1 MTPDEELEL
10 RALVGIAWER
20 RGQSD
25 YRAAL
30 EAIVDWHDRRHIRR
44 FERKQRNLAAL
55 VLLLRWAENARR
67 KQLARFEA
75 INATVQVANIKPRE
89 SIAAN
94 DGFSHFAR
102 SNCRNNSL
110 LPT

>member
-1 MTPDEELEL
+1 VTPDEELEL

-20 RGQSD
+20 RGQPD

-55 VLLLRWAENARR
+55 VLLLRESEAVRLRR
-67 KQLARFEA
+67 K
-75 INATVQVANIKPRE
+75 P
-89 SIAAN
+89 AA
-94 DGFSHFAR
+94 
-102 SNCRNNSL
+102 
-110 LPT
+110 

>member
-1 MTPDEELEL
+1 VTPNEELEL

-30 EAIVDWHDRRHIRR
+30 DAIGDWHDRRHIRR

-55 VLLLRWAENARR
+55 VLLLRESEAVRLRR
-67 KQLARFEA
+67 R
-75 INATVQVANIKPRE
+75 P
-89 SIAAN
+89 AA
-94 DGFSHFAR
+94 
-102 SNCRNNSL
+102 
-110 LPT
+110 

>member
-1 MTPDEELEL
+1 VTPDEELEL

-30 EAIVDWHDRRHIRR
+30 AAIVDWHDRRHIRR

-55 VLLLRWAENARR
+55 VLLLRESEAVRLRR
-67 KQLARFEA
+67 R
-75 INATVQVANIKPRE
+75 P
-89 SIAAN
+89 AA
-94 DGFSHFAR
+94 
-102 SNCRNNSL
+102 
-110 LPT
+110 

>member
-1 MTPDEELEL
+1 VTPDEELEL

-20 RGQSD
+20 RGQPD

-55 VLLLRWAENARR
+55 VLLLRESEAVRLRR
-67 KQLARFEA
+67 R
-75 INATVQVANIKPRE
+75 P
-89 SIAAN
+89 AA
-94 DGFSHFAR
+94 
-102 SNCRNNSL
+102 
-110 LPT
+110 

>member
-1 MTPDEELEL
+1 VTSDEELEL

-44 FERKQRNLAAL
+44 FERKQRQLAAL
-55 VLLLRWAENARR
+55 VLLLRE
-67 KQLARFEA
+67 
-75 INATVQVANIKPRE
+75 TDP
-89 SIAAN
+89 
-94 DGFSHFAR
+94 AR
-102 SNCRNNSL
+102 SRQR
-110 LPT
+110 PAA

>member
-44 FERKQRNLAAL
+44 FEQKQRNLAAL
-55 VLLLRWAENARR
+55 VLLLRESEAVRLRR
-67 KQLARFEA
+67 R
-75 INATVQVANIKPRE
+75 P
-89 SIAAN
+89 AA
-94 DGFSHFAR
+94 
-102 SNCRNNSL
+102 
-110 LPT
+110 